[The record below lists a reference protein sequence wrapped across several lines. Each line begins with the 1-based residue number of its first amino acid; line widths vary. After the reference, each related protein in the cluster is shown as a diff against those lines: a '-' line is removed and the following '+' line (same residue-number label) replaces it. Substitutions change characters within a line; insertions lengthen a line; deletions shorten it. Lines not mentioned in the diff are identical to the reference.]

1 VRFTLDSNI
10 LVYAVDVDATD
21 KHRIANDL
29 LIRAPKADA
38 VLTAQALAEFLAVV
52 RRKYPRH
59 LEDALEYAESWSVL
73 FPVAHTGWVEV
84 AAAARLSRDHGLQ
97 IWDCIIWQAARSL
110 GASVFVSEDL
120 QDGLTLAG
128 MTVLDPF
135 KAENKD
141 RLARLLEKKSGEMP

>member
-1 VRFTLDSNI
+1 MRFTLDSNI
-10 LVYAVDVDATD
+10 LVYAVDVETTE

-29 LIRAPKADA
+29 MIRAPKADA

-59 LEDALEYAESWSVL
+59 IEGALEYAESWSLL
-73 FPVAHTGWVEV
+73 FPVAHTRWEDV

-97 IWDCIIWQAARSL
+97 IWDCIIWQAAASL

-120 QDGLTLAG
+120 KDGLTLAG
-128 MTVLDPF
+128 MTVVDPF
-135 KAENKD
+135 NPKNE
-141 RLARLLEKKSGEMP
+141 ARLSRLLDTSRDRI

>member
-38 VLTAQALAEFLAVV
+38 VLTAQALAEFLAVI

-59 LEDALEYAESWSVL
+59 FEDALEYAESWSVL
-73 FPVAHTGWVEV
+73 FPVAHTTWVEI

-110 GASVFVSEDL
+110 GASIFVSEDL
-120 QDGLTLAG
+120 QDGFSTGG
-128 MTVLDPF
+128 MTVLNPF
-135 KAENKD
+135 NPRNAEA
-141 RLARLLEKKSGEMP
+141 LAALLATEEK